1 MHIYGIRIQNFG
13 YWLDWS
19 WIWLDLVEYFRYLVR
34 ILCWNSDK
42 EIVEEKWVMDIGFL
56 PNHCRISGRNCPVHR
71 VLILIS
77 GRKWNIKMSDFKL
90 DIWSNPIKNQRIY
103 NEILKFLQYR
113 FRININLYLFYDHLW
128 FMFLFSLVVILNVIF
143 HDVVNFLVIV
153 LFIIYFFYY
162 VFIILPQIPCNI
174 FEDVFNIF
182 ITAAKNKMAYL
193 RHFQIW

>member
-1 MHIYGIRIQNFG
+1 
-13 YWLDWS
+13 
-19 WIWLDLVEYFRYLVR
+19 
-34 ILCWNSDK
+34 
-42 EIVEEKWVMDIGFL
+42 MDIGYL
-56 PNHCRISGRNCPVHR
+56 PNHCRISGRDFPVHR

-113 FRININLYLFYDHLW
+113 FKININLYLFYDHLW

-162 VFIILPQIPCNI
+162 IIIILPLIPCNI
-174 FEDVFNIF
+174 FYLTCPICVIF
-182 ITAAKNKMAYL
+182 KFGSAIVYL
-193 RHFQIW
+193 TFLFLVLQF